1 MPTPDVII
9 VGAGSAGCVLAHQLR
24 QNAGPG
30 LSITLIEP
38 PSTPAPQ
45 ADQTRPSRWLNLLGS
60 SEDWDFATEKT
71 AGLAGRPLR
80 WPRGRGL
87 GGSSRINA
95 MIWFPPT
102 ESDFQNLAKSSGTT
116 LAAAKRAFQL
126 AESLVAPEIP
136 KWSSHAATAFF
147 VAAADL
153 AGKEMMY
160 RRMNRDGR
168 RWNPVELLAG
178 ELLAGDDNRVVR
190 ASVDRLVFDGDCAT
204 GVVTAS
210 GETIRSG
217 RVVLCAGTM
226 ATPAILMRSGIGPR
240 DVLSDCGIDVRHEA
254 PEVGSDLQDHLI
266 MPVIFGVKPEHEF
279 KTSPSQADIEIWQ
292 TVGGGPIASNI
303 AEAGG
308 LFLNGTIQAHVTP
321 THYLT
326 FPQPG
331 SAPAMTIGVNV
342 TQPESH
348 GRLRIVSADPNAP
361 PQTQPAYLD
370 REYDLHQ
377 TIKGV
382 RWAREFATTTSLSE
396 MITGELLPSKKRES
410 DEAIA
415 KSITRFAQ
423 TLYHP
428 VGTASGVALPEN
440 IWIAD
445 ASALSRITVGNPTA
459 SVMTLALCVAEE
471 IQSAI

>member
-1 MPTPDVII
+1 MPTSDVII

-24 QNAGPG
+24 QNAGLG
-30 LSITLIEP
+30 LSITMIEP

-45 ADQTRPSRWLNLLGS
+45 ADQTRPSHWLNLLGS

-71 AGLAGRPLR
+71 TGLAGRSLR

-95 MIWFPPT
+95 MIWFSPT
-102 ESDFQNLAKSSGTT
+102 ESDFQNLTKSSGTT
-116 LAAAKRAFQL
+116 LEAARRAFQL

-136 KWSSHAATAFF
+136 KWTSHVATAFF
-147 VAAADL
+147 VAATDL

-160 RRMNRDGR
+160 RRMNRGGK
-168 RWNPVELLAG
+168 RWNPVELIQ
-178 ELLAGDDNRVVR
+178 DCDIHVVR
-190 ASVDRLVFDGDCAT
+190 ASIDRVIFDGDRT
-204 GVVTAS
+204 VGVVTAS
-210 GETIRSG
+210 GETIRSD

-226 ATPAILMRSGIGPR
+226 ATPAILMRSGIGPC
-240 DVLSDCGIDVRHEA
+240 DVLSDCGIDLRHEA
-254 PEVGSDLQDHLI
+254 PEVGSNLQDHLI
-266 MPVIFGVKPEHEF
+266 MPIIFGVKPEHEF

-308 LFLNGTIQAHVTP
+308 LFLDETIQAHVTP

-326 FPQPG
+326 FPKPG

-342 TQPESH
+342 TQPESR
-348 GRLRIVSADPNAP
+348 GWLRIVSADPNVPAE
-361 PQTQPAYLD
+361 TQPCYLD
-370 REYDLHQ
+370 RDYDLNK
-377 TIKGV
+377 TIQGV
-382 RWAREFATTTSLSE
+382 RWAREVAAIESLTE
-396 MITGELLPSKKRES
+396 TITGELLPGTKRES

-415 KSITRFAQ
+415 KSIARFSQ

-440 IWIAD
+440 LWIAD

-459 SVMTLALCVAEE
+459 NVMTLAVCVAEE